1 MAVVIVESRD
11 GGGSVSIR
19 GLRRLKS
26 TMEADKYVE
35 LTRTLGFEDT
45 EDLPNAHKYH
55 PNSNSYSPNKYN
67 STMTDSELLS
77 ILVDYKFRL
86 VSQAGGTT
94 RGGKSKVQEKLNL
107 NIIVT
112 FAIYI
117 FSGIDLNNINHAFVV
132 FYLVCDLSPYIL

>member
-1 MAVVIVESRD
+1 M
-11 GGGSVSIR
+11 
-19 GLRRLKS
+19 K
-26 TMEADKYVE
+26 
-35 LTRTLGFEDT
+35 
-45 EDLPNAHKYH
+45 
-55 PNSNSYSPNKYN
+55 
-67 STMTDSELLS
+67 DSELLS

-117 FSGIDLNNINHAFVV
+117 FSGIDNNINHAFVV
-132 FYLVCDLSPYIL
+132 LFSV

>member
-1 MAVVIVESRD
+1 M
-11 GGGSVSIR
+11 
-19 GLRRLKS
+19 K
-26 TMEADKYVE
+26 
-35 LTRTLGFEDT
+35 
-45 EDLPNAHKYH
+45 
-55 PNSNSYSPNKYN
+55 
-67 STMTDSELLS
+67 DSELLS